1 MDRVNLRAVMV
12 MLVVAA
18 QVTATRGAA
27 LSDGEEL
34 GPANWAQAQGLLP
47 EEILAHYRLGEY
59 RNPVLDVS
67 GPQFMSLALPAEFRD
82 ASRQNEGRYALSPE
96 GSIVEARTGAPAG
109 FILGYPFPTIDPA
122 DPAAGTKIVW
132 NYFYNQWYSGDC
144 HFLSEL
150 LMLNRHGVERSLRTD
165 VKIRMYAGAPEARGR
180 ANPENLFMQTLA
192 TVTYPT
198 DLAGIVSLTYRY
210 RDPTKPDSL
219 WTYVPGLRRTRQVST
234 LNRSDGFLGSDISLD
249 EGAFFDGKPETFTF
263 RVLEAGEQLVLVDP
277 YSVRGEADLVP
288 VHRGGWRIVW
298 KDVPRIGAD
307 APGWTGLPWAPIS
320 AVLVRRPIWIVEAIP
335 KDPNYLF
342 GRVVLRVDAET
353 FHGAWT
359 SKYDRAGSL
368 LISYQASRGA
378 YYRAGD
384 DGSYV
389 PAGGI
394 AVRTAENFLYDRAT
408 VVIFPPRNPK
418 NPADYHVPLD
428 AAEFSSA
435 AIMRL
440 GK

>member
-1 MDRVNLRAVMV
+1 MRLGVIAAMCVAVQV
-12 MLVVAA
+12 MAA
-18 QVTATRGAA
+18 RGAA

-34 GPANWAQAQGLLP
+34 GPANWQQAQGLLP
-47 EEILAHYRLGEY
+47 EEILDHYRLGEY
-59 RNPVLDVS
+59 RNTIVDVS
-67 GPQFMSLALPAEFRD
+67 GPRFMSLALPAEFQD
-82 ASRQNEGRYALSPE
+82 ASRQNEGRYALSAA
-96 GSIVEARTGAPAG
+96 GAIVEARSGVPPR

-122 DPAAGTKIVW
+122 DPEAGTKIVW
-132 NYFYNQWYSGDC
+132 NYFYNNWYSGDC

-150 LMLNRHGVERSLRTD
+150 VMLNRHGVERSLRTD
-165 VKIRMYAGAPEARGR
+165 VKIRVYDGTPAARDR
-180 ANPENLFMQTLA
+180 ANPQNLFTQTLA
-192 TVTYPT
+192 TVTHPA
-198 DLAGIVSLTYRY
+198 DLAGVVSLTYRY
-210 RDPTKPDSL
+210 RDAGKHDSM

-249 EGAFFDGKPETFTF
+249 EGAFFDGKPEDFTF
-263 RVLEAGEQLVLVDP
+263 RVLASSEQLVLVDP
-277 YSVRGEADLVP
+277 FSVRGEADLVP
-288 VHRGGWRIVW
+288 VPGGGWRIVW

-320 AVLVRRPIWIVEAIP
+320 AVLVRRPIWIVEAVP

-342 GRVVLRVDAET
+342 GRIVLRVDAET

-359 SKYDRAGSL
+359 SKYDRAGTL

-378 YYRAGD
+378 YYRRGD

-394 AVRTAENFLYDRAT
+394 AVRTAENFLYSRAT
-408 VVIFPPRNPK
+408 VVIFPPRNPN
-418 NPADYHVPLD
+418 NPADYRVPLE
-428 AAEFSSA
+428 AGEFSSA
-435 AIMRL
+435 ALMRL